1 MNFLATFISAAVE
14 NGYRIIKVLR
24 LGKNDAQTANE
35 AAPHG
40 IDSNP
45 VKDMVAVFSET
56 LDQGQPVIVGYINEN
71 RLAQPGEL
79 RTYSTDPE
87 GKEKFYTWLKSDGTY
102 EIGGD
107 QDNMVR
113 YSKLE
118 EGYNQLKDDFNN
130 LVQIFNAHVHP
141 ANGSPTGTPAQ
152 PSIATI
158 AGAKIDEVKTL

>member
-1 MNFLATFISAAVE
+1 MNFLTTFISAAIE
-14 NGYRIIKVLR
+14 DGYRIIKVLR

-35 AAPHG
+35 ASPHG

-79 RTYSTDPE
+79 RTYSTDDK
-87 GKEKFYTWLKSDGTY
+87 GNEKFYTWLKSDGSF

-113 YSKLE
+113 FSKLQ
-118 EGYNQLKDDFNN
+118 EGYDQLKQDFNT
-130 LVQIFNAHVHP
+130 LVQTFNAHVHP
-141 ANGSPTGTPAQ
+141 ANGSPTGTQAQ
-152 PSIATI
+152 PSTATI